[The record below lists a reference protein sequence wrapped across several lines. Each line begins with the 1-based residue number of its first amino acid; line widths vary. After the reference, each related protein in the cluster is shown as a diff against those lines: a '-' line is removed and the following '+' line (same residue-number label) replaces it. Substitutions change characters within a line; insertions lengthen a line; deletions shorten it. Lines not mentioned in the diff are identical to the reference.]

1 VGPTPETRFART
13 AEGAIGYQVWGKG
26 SRDLIFITNWGTNVD
41 VMWEEPSAA
50 RFLDRLGSFAR
61 VAFFDKRGSGVS
73 DSVPLSVPM
82 TVEAWMDDARVT
94 ADAAGFGRMVVVGD
108 TEGGPMAM
116 LFCATYP
123 DRVSALVL
131 VNSFARFLRSDDYRI
146 GIPAALAARLAE
158 LYEQHWG
165 SGDAVALT
173 APSVTDDARFRRW
186 YARYERLSMPPR
198 QAGTMYSWVQRFDV
212 RAVLSSIQAPTL
224 VINRRDNRFYRPA
237 YGRFLADAI
246 PGAGHVELP
255 GADCLPFFVGAD
267 DVLDEVETFVTG
279 TRAAARTDRQLATVL
294 FTDIV
299 DSTVHAVQ
307 LGDHRWRDV
316 LDAHHAMVRQQ
327 LARFGGR
334 EIDTTG
340 DGFLAVFDGP
350 TRAVLSALAIV
361 GHAPDLGVEVRA
373 GLHTGEIELVGVGVA
388 GVAVHIA
395 ARVMAS
401 AGPRSVMTTSTV
413 RDLAVGSGLEFADRG
428 ARELKG
434 VPGTWQLLEVV
445 EAAAN

>member
-1 VGPTPETRFART
+1 VGPTPETRYART
-13 AEGAIGYQVWGKG
+13 AEGAIGYQVWGRG
-26 SRDLIFITNWGTNVD
+26 TRDLIFITNWETNVD

-73 DSVPLSVPM
+73 DSVPLSVP
-82 TVEAWMDDARVT
+82 TTLEAWLDDARTT
-94 ADAAGFGRMVVVGD
+94 ADSAGFGRMVVVGD

-131 VNSFARFLRSDDYRI
+131 VNSWARFLRAADYRI
-146 GIPAALAARLAE
+146 GMPAPLGARLATR
-158 LYEQHWG
+158 YGQHWG
-165 SGDAVALT
+165 AGDLVLVT
-173 APSVTDDARFRRW
+173 APSVADDMRFRRW
-186 YARYERLSMPPR
+186 FARYQRLTMPPR
-198 QAGTMYSWVQRFDV
+198 QAETMYSWVQRFDV
-212 RAVLSSIQAPTL
+212 RAILPSIQAPTL
-224 VINRRDNRFYRPA
+224 VLNRLGNRFYRAA
-237 YGRFLADAI
+237 YGRYLAQAI
-246 PGAGHVELP
+246 PGASHVELP
-255 GADCLPFFVGAD
+255 GADCHPFFVGAD
-267 DVLDEVETFVTG
+267 DVLDEIESFVTG

-361 GHAPDLGVEVRA
+361 GHAPDVGVEVRA
-373 GLHTGEIELVGVGVA
+373 GLHTGEIELVGTGVA

-413 RDLAVGSGLEFADRG
+413 RDLAIGSGLEFADRG
-428 ARELKG
+428 VHELKG
-434 VPGTWQLLEVV
+434 VPGSWQLLEVA